1 MLYILSGFFCST
13 VMTHVL
19 VSTVF
24 SYCCIEF
31 HYKNILQF
39 NHSVVGGH
47 LIISSFWLLGIMLQ
61 RIFFYVFGYMCV
73 WLFVGYMPGS
83 GIGRSLS
90 VNTAKR
96 FSRDVAPF
104 ILVSA
109 IYVNFIFFTSSP
121 VFNICWILLC
131 TGVRDTI
138 VNKRKSSQRVWWKIY
153 LYMHVKLYIFNWPC

>member
-1 MLYILSGFFCST
+1 MLYILSGFFCSI

-39 NHSVVGGH
+39 IHCVVGGH

-73 WLFVGYMPGS
+73 
-83 GIGRSLS
+83 
-90 VNTAKR
+90 
-96 FSRDVAPF
+96 
-104 ILVSA
+104 
-109 IYVNFIFFTSSP
+109 
-121 VFNICWILLC
+121 
-131 TGVRDTI
+131 
-138 VNKRKSSQRVWWKIY
+138 
-153 LYMHVKLYIFNWPC
+153 